1 MFKPLFPTPVSGRS
15 KAALLGSRSLAFV
28 CSIIVVLSGFLASAS
43 AQDKPS
49 DSQPSASVA
58 AGQTLSGDASQT
70 QAAPVVDPAP
80 EQRLVHIVPFDR
92 GASGLKNTSAP
103 FGAHLTY
110 FGGPVISNIHVVIV
124 FWGTNVDPV
133 VTTPGTIDQ
142 FFADITSSRYYDLLT
157 EYSTVGVTGAGPSAK
172 SSNQTIGRGQF
183 DATVTIIPASTN
195 CPGGAA
201 TCTLTDNQIQAELT
215 NQLAA
220 GHLPAP
226 VKDAQGI
233 IETFYM
239 IYFPP
244 GVHINLGTAP
254 SCAAGGFCAYHSN
267 TSSLVPYGVL
277 PDFGPTSGCQA
288 PHCGSGTEFQN
299 ITAVTS
305 HEMAEAVT
313 DAQVGSAT
321 IFDAPLAWYDH
332 NNPAG
337 TDLAEIGDICAAQDT
352 EVFAGKGKYT
362 VQTEFSN
369 LQNDC
374 VSAPPFFGMT
384 SPAGGAGPSLP
395 FNITLTIVSSL
406 NNALVLKGYTGT
418 VHFTSS
424 DAQAILPADYTFV
437 AADAGTH
444 TFPITL
450 NTLGDQTVTITDT
463 HSSGFTGFIPVNV
476 NLTPDL
482 SIVKT
487 HVGTFSVGQ
496 TGALYTITVTNSG
509 NGPTV
514 GTVTVTDILPSNQG
528 LTPTAIAGPG
538 WSCTLGTLTCTR
550 ADALAA
556 GSSYP
561 AITVTVNI
569 SQFPPT
575 SSVTNGATVSGGGE
589 VNTQN
594 DLASDTTTILAPDM
608 IISKQHAG
616 AVNGSFF
623 QGQKGATYTLT
634 VSNIGSLPTF
644 GNVNVTD
651 TLPVG
656 GVLTATDISGTGWT
670 CTLALLSCTRSDAL
684 PPNSAYPP
692 ITVTVDVA
700 LNAPPAVINEGTV
713 SGGGEINVI
722 NDFSNDLTNIIP
734 PPHPDLAPFMNHS
747 VNNFVQGQTGGF
759 YRIDIT
765 NVGTATTSGTVT
777 VSDTLPT
784 GLTATD
790 VSGIGWTCTVGATST
805 CTQSTPLVIN
815 DSYAPIFITVS
826 IAANAPTSVVN
837 TVTVSG
843 GGDTNNANNS
853 FSDPTSIA
861 APLVDLSPSVA
872 GSAFQAEGDTGIN
885 YTILI
890 NNNGNVSSS
899 GTMTAVTTLSSGLT
913 ASAISGAG
921 WSCTLATLTCS
932 RSDALIP
939 FGVFTLNVTVNF
951 AKNAPATGSVSETI
965 SGGGD
970 GNSANNTNSEGIFI
984 QPMLSIGSV
993 GPQTVNAG
1001 TPAIYLL
1008 NVNPLTVAGPATMS
1022 CSGLPTASTCT
1033 FSPATVPAGV
1043 GGVGVTLTI
1052 NTTAR
1057 TAAVVDLRT
1066 SPRNYRPLFPLL
1078 LLLTTVLAAIS
1089 MRHRLARGRGLKPA
1103 LALSGLLLLA
1113 ALSGCGGGGG
1123 GTTPIVQNPQGTP
1136 AGTYTVTVNATSPNA
1151 SASMPVTLI
1160 VK

>member
-1 MFKPLFPTPVSGRS
+1 VFKPLFPAPVSGRS
-15 KAALLGSRSLAFV
+15 MAAMFGSTLAFV
-28 CSIIVVLSGFLASAS
+28 CSVIIVLLGFLANAS
-43 AQDKPS
+43 AQDKPA
-49 DSQPSASVA
+49 DSQPGASGA
-58 AGQTLSGDASQT
+58 AGQTLSGDAAQA
-70 QAAPVVDPAP
+70 QAAPIGDAGPT
-80 EQRLVHIVPFDR
+80 QRLVHIVPFDR
-92 GASGLKNTSAP
+92 SAGTIKNTSAP

-195 CPGGAA
+195 CPGGVA

-332 NNPAG
+332 NSPAG
-337 TDLAEIGDICAAQDT
+337 TDLAEIGDICTAQDT

-395 FNITLTIVSSL
+395 FNITLTVVSSV

-424 DAQAILPADYTFV
+424 DPQAVLPADYTFV

-444 TFPITL
+444 TFPITF

-514 GTVTVTDILPSNQG
+514 GTVTVTDIVPSNQG

-550 ADALAA
+550 ADVLAA

-561 AITVTVNI
+561 AITVTMNI

-589 VNTQN
+589 VNTLN
-594 DLASDTTTILAPDM
+594 DLAGDTTTLLAPDM

-616 AVNGSFF
+616 AINGSFF

-634 VSNIGSLPTF
+634 VSNIGTLPTF

-656 GVLTATDISGTGWT
+656 GALTATAISGTGWT
-670 CTLALLSCTRSDAL
+670 CTLALLSCTRSDSL
-684 PPNSAYPP
+684 SPNSAYPP

-700 LNAPPAVINEGTV
+700 VNAPSAVINEGTV
-713 SGGGEINVI
+713 SGGGEINVV
-722 NDFSNDLTNIIP
+722 NDFSNDLTNILAP
-734 PPHPDLAPFMNHS
+734 PNPDLAPFMNHS
-747 VNNFVQGQTGGF
+747 FNNFVQGQSAM
-759 YRIDIT
+759 YRIDIS
-765 NVGTATTSGTVT
+765 NVGTASTSGTVT

-790 VSGIGWTCTVGATST
+790 VSGTGWTCTAGATST
-805 CTQSTPLVIN
+805 CTRSDALLFNNGYP
-815 DSYAPIFITVS
+815 PIFITVA

-843 GGDTNNANNS
+843 GGEVNLANDS
-853 FSDPTSIA
+853 ASDPTTIA
-861 APLVDLSPSVA
+861 VPLVDLSPSVA
-872 GSAFQAEGDTGIN
+872 GNAFPAEGDTGIN
-885 YTILI
+885 YLI
-890 NNNGNVSSS
+890 AIENSGNVSSS

-913 ASAISGAG
+913 ASAINGAG
-921 WSCTLATLTCS
+921 WTCTLSTLTCT
-932 RSDALIP
+932 RSDTLIS
-939 FGVFTLNVTVNF
+939 FGVFTINLTVNF
-951 AKNAPATGSVSETI
+951 AKNAPASGSISETI

-970 GNSANNTNSEGIFI
+970 GNSANNTNSVGFII
-984 QPMLSIGSV
+984 QPMLSIGSA

-1001 TPAIYLL
+1001 TPAVYLF
-1008 NVNPLTVAGPATMS
+1008 NVNPVTAAGPATMS

-1033 FSPATVPAGV
+1033 FTPATVPAGV

-1057 TAAVVDLRT
+1057 TAAVTDLRT
-1066 SPRNYRPLFPLL
+1066 GPWNYRPLFPLL
-1078 LLLTTVLAAIS
+1078 FLITAVLAAIS
-1089 MRHRLARGRGLKPA
+1089 MRHRLAQGRRLKPA
-1103 LALSGLLLLA
+1103 LALGGLLLLA
-1113 ALSGCGGGGG
+1113 ALSGCGGGGSQG
-1123 GTTPIVQNPQGTP
+1123 PPIVQNPQGTP
-1136 AGTYTVTVNATSPNA
+1136 AGTYTVTVNATSANA
-1151 SASMPVTLI
+1151 TASSPVTLI